1 MTLQCLGLSLI
12 ISVQENL
19 YRKKLKNF
27 FEEYERR
34 SEKKL
39 YTMFVNRIIQYHKV
53 VDFPQINQ

>member
-1 MTLQCLGLSLI
+1 MTLHCLGLSLI

-39 YTMFVNRIIQYHKV
+39 YTMFVNRIIQYLKV

>member
-39 YTMFVNRIIQYHKV
+39 YTMFVNRIIQYLKV